1 MAPFYSPVTIMV
13 MGLLVG
19 VDETYE
25 QLAIAS
31 FRLQQGK
38 KLTSPVV

>member
-1 MAPFYSPVTIMV
+1 MVT
-13 MGLLVG
+13 GLLLG
-19 VDETYE
+19 VDEACE
-25 QLAIAS
+25 ELAIAS